1 MQKIIFSILTIL
13 SLYSVEAQPALKKYP
28 IGNSGCQTYMYCDPG
43 TPNVSFSDDSS
54 VVYTME
60 CRFGELS
67 HGLICVQF
75 KEAITDITVA
85 ESVMISYM
93 DYLKTSFKVK
103 ESAGYGKGH
112 QLSGNNK
119 ATGVIDFWK
128 DEEGTEWKVKSWTD
142 GKFIGFLFAY
152 GSKKALDD
160 NFNRLDVFFNGFRFK
175 P

>member
-1 MQKIIFSILTIL
+1 MRKYLCSVIFVFGLF
-13 SLYSVEAQPALKKYP
+13 SLQAQPSLKKYQV
-28 IGNSGCQTYMYCDPG
+28 GNSGCQAYMYCDPG
-43 TPNVSFSDDSS
+43 SPNVSYSEDSS

-60 CRFGELS
+60 CKFGELS

-75 KEAITDITVA
+75 KEAIADITVA

-128 DEEGTEWKVKSWTD
+128 DEEGTSWKVKSWTD

-152 GSKKALDD
+152 GPQKALDD